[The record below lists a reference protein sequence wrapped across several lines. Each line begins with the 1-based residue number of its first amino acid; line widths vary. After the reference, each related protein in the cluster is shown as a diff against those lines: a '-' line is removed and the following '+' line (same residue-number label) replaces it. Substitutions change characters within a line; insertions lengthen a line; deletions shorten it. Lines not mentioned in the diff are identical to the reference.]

1 MSEQSVLNNKYFQ
14 EYMLVS
20 SKDWNKLQSQQEENQ
35 TGGAPAERLDDDLA
49 RVNHSVRSALI
60 YQVQRIR
67 QIEKIIQALKD
78 GRLKHDELPT
88 GINLEGLIARKQ
100 KLLNKYGNRIMSIG
114 ITPATY
120 FHTQKMQQL
129 QQKQLDAARANA
141 EANKATKTLQENILE
156 QQKKNTAKLEEIL
169 AENEKGKL
177 PLNLDEK
184 DEMDVK
190 EGMKDGEEEEEEE
203 EEEVQGIISRMSS
216 SLLSMLSPK
225 KSPAKEPQVRYQPED
240 GEIHVQTS
248 PYRSRGIKHLR
259 GDHPMKT
266 RSQDTPQH
274 GKGVS
279 VPVVKKRHVEFYLPE
294 DCDAYITRPLYKK
307 PWKSTS

>member
-1 MSEQSVLNNKYFQ
+1 MSENSILNNKYFQ

-20 SKDWNKLQSQQEENQ
+20 SKDWNKLQSEQEENQ
-35 TGGAPAERLDDDLA
+35 TGGATGEGLDADLT

-60 YQVQRIR
+60 YHVQRIR
-67 QIEKIIQALKD
+67 RIEEIIQALKE
-78 GRLKHDELPT
+78 GRLKHHELPDGMT
-88 GINLEGLIARKQ
+88 LEGLIARKQ
-100 KLLNKYGNRIMSIG
+100 KLLNKYGNRIMNMG
-114 ITPATY
+114 IPPATY
-120 FHTQKMQQL
+120 FYTQKMHQL
-129 QQKQLDAARANA
+129 QQKQLDTARANT
-141 EANKATKTLQENILE
+141 EANTATKTLQENILE

-177 PLNLDEK
+177 PLLLDHSEEE

-190 EGMKDGEEEEEEE
+190 EGIKDSEEEK
-203 EEEVQGIISRMSS
+203 EVQGMLSRMSS

-225 KSPAKEPQVRYQPED
+225 KSPTKELQVRYQPDD

-248 PYRSRGIKHLR
+248 PSRLRGTKRLR

-266 RSQDTPQH
+266 RSQATPQH
-274 GKGVS
+274 GKGMVA
-279 VPVVKKRHVEFYLPE
+279 PTVKKQHVEFYLPE

-307 PWKSTS
+307 PWKSTI